1 MADEDIALLLLVLRR
16 GNVVHR
22 LRVVA
27 GGDGRAIMGLAGAA
41 VSEPAAVLAGKAMPR
56 LAVLGIV
63 WQKADEPIAGKSVV
77 GASLVFVVLQER
89 LPFGEERA

>member
-16 GNVVHR
+16 GDVVHR

-56 LAVLGIV
+56 CGSTWHRVAEKGTQAMCAPKGVG
-63 WQKADEPIAGKSVV
+63 PSVV
-77 GASLVFVVLQER
+77 IYFPLQIGN
-89 LPFGEERA
+89 F